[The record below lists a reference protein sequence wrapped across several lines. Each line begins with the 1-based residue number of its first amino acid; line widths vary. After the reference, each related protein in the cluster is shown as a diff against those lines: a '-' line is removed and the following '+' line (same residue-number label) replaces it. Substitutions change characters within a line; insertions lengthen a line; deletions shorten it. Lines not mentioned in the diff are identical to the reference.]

1 MLIISD
7 ILILISMIVILCGFV
22 GIIRSKGIYAKLLT
36 SALIDTAGLLI
47 MLVALA
53 FRSTDLAVAL
63 KILFIALATFITAP
77 LISHKIGRSSYIS
90 GHREVTEEVDE

>member
-1 MLIISD
+1 MIVLSNILII
-7 ILILISMIVILCGFV
+7 IAMVVIVCGFV
-22 GIIRSKGIYAKLLT
+22 GIIRSKGVYAKLLT

-47 MLVALA
+47 MLIALSLRA
-53 FRSTDLAVAL
+53 DSIAVAL

-77 LISHKIGRSSYIS
+77 LISHKIGRSSFIS

>member
-1 MLIISD
+1 MILISD
-7 ILILISMIVILCGFV
+7 ILIVCSMAVIICGFI
-22 GIIRSKGIYAKLLT
+22 GIIRSRGVYAKLLT

-47 MLVALA
+47 MLIALA
-53 FRSTDLAVAL
+53 LRSSDLAVAL

-77 LISHKIGRSSYIS
+77 LISHKIGRSSFIA